1 MNTYVLYN
9 PEAGN
14 KKGYENSLKLYDIL
28 REDHIIMQDVSK
40 TDVASFIESL
50 SDDERVIL
58 SGGDGTLNHF
68 INSVGEEGLKR
79 EIYYYASGSGNDFR
93 ADTQIKDEP
102 FLLNKY
108 LVNLPTVVVK
118 NKKYKFINGIGYGI
132 DGYCCEEGD
141 RLRECGDGKINY
153 VAIAVKGLLFH
164 YKPTSAQI
172 TVDGVSSHFKAVW
185 LAPTMKGRYY
195 GGGMLPTPN
204 QNRFSQE
211 HEVSLMV
218 FHGGGKLKA
227 LSVFPSIFKGE
238 HVKHSEM
245 VKIFT
250 GNRIK
255 VEFDRLVPL
264 QIDGETISDVSEYEV
279 TAE

>member
-28 REDHIIMQDVSK
+28 RGDSIIMQDVSK
-40 TDVASFIESL
+40 TDACIFIKNL
-50 SDDERVIL
+50 PIDAKIIL

-68 INSVGEEGLKR
+68 INSIDEEVLKR

-93 ADTQIKDEP
+93 TDAQAKDEP
-102 FLLNKY
+102 FLLNEY
-108 LVNLPTVVVK
+108 LVNLPTVTVK
-118 NKKYKFINGIGYGI
+118 NRKYKFINGVGYGI

-141 RLRECGDGKINY
+141 RLRKKGEGKINY
-153 VAIAVKGLLFH
+153 AAIAVKGLLFH
-164 YKPTSAQI
+164 YKPTFAKI
-172 TVDGVSSHFKAVW
+172 TVDDESCSFDNVW

-195 GGGMLPTPN
+195 GGGMIPTPN
-204 QNRFSQE
+204 QNRFSQGR
-211 HEVSLMV
+211 EVSLMV
-218 FHGGGKLKA
+218 FHGAGKFKT

-245 VKIFT
+245 VKIFK
-250 GNRIK
+250 GNCIK
-255 VEFDRLVPL
+255 VEFDRPVPL

-279 TAE
+279 TAG

>member
-1 MNTYVLYN
+1 MKTYVLYN

-28 REDHIIMQDVSK
+28 RGDNITMQDVSK
-40 TDVASFIESL
+40 TDMESFIKNL
-50 SDDERVIL
+50 PDEDKIIL
-58 SGGDGTLNHF
+58 SGGDGTLSHF
-68 INSVGEEGLKR
+68 INSVDVENLKR

-93 ADTQIKDEP
+93 TDAQAEGEP
-102 FLLNKY
+102 FLLNRY
-108 LVNLPTVVVK
+108 LANLPTVTVK
-118 NKKYKFINGIGYGI
+118 NRKYKFINGIGYGI

-141 RLRECGDGKINY
+141 RLREKGEGKINY
-153 VAIAVKGLLFH
+153 ASIAVKGLLFH
-164 YKPTSAQI
+164 YKPTFAKI
-172 TVDGVSSHFKAVW
+172 TVDGERCSFDKVW
-185 LAPTMKGRYY
+185 LAPAMKGRYY
-195 GGGMLPTPN
+195 GGGMMPTPD
-204 QNRFSQE
+204 QNRFSQGR
-211 HEVSLMV
+211 EVSLMV
-218 FHGGGKLKA
+218 FHGAGKLKT

-255 VEFDRLVPL
+255 VEFDRPVPL

-279 TAE
+279 TTE